1 MNPLIQARQEIR
13 KNSTLEKNLKV
24 EMLRLINYIE
34 KHPHVK
40 YFPLDKIKEI
50 TRSERNES
58 ILNIAIYL
66 CGERIK
72 LLEPRYSYF
81 VDNDKEI
88 ELTRNEFKYYL
99 VHRDEALSK
108 FDEIIFPVIKE
119 RLVMYFTTNLTSYN
133 YMDDYDEWDIE

>member
-1 MNPLIQARQEIR
+1 MNPLIQARQEIN
-13 KNSTLEKNLKV
+13 KNPILEKNLKE

-40 YFPLDKIKEI
+40 YFPLDKIKQI
-50 TRSERNES
+50 TKSEHNES

-66 CGERIK
+66 CGEKIK

-81 VDNDKEI
+81 LDNDKEI
-88 ELTRNEFKYYL
+88 ELTRNEFKHYL
-99 VHRDEALSK
+99 VHREDFLHKYDET
-108 FDEIIFPVIKE
+108 IYPVIKE

-133 YMDDYDEWDIE
+133 DLNGSDDWDIE